1 MDDNIISFPGVNTDE
16 LNIEVGNDLDID
28 SVLSGLDKESLT
40 ELIVIGRNADDDV
53 YFATTSANPEKIMW
67 DLERA
72 KFILL
77 NAYLT

>member
-1 MDDNIISFPGVNTDE
+1 MDDNIITFPGTND
-16 LNIEVGNDLDID
+16 LDLDIEVGNDLDVD
-28 SVLSGLDKESLT
+28 SVLGGLKEQALE
-40 ELIVIGRNADDDV
+40 ELIVIGRNADDEI

-77 NAYLT
+77 NAYM